1 LVSEPIIRQDGRKGK
16 RFRGKIRGGAAKKMC
31 LRHIFAF
38 RWEHCLSEVNHMD
51 AYLGLTELLDQN
63 LSAYEYF
70 QTLPPEIQTVLR
82 RRDSVSSFE
91 ELQAQAQHLRTAHG
105 TMNYGVF

>member
-16 RFRGKIRGGAAKKMC
+16 HFRDKIRGGAAKKMW

-38 RWEHCLSEVNHMD
+38 WWEHCLSEVNHMD

-105 TMNYGVF
+105 TMNYGAF

>member
-1 LVSEPIIRQDGRKGK
+1 MVSEPIIRQDGRKGK
-16 RFRGKIRGGAAKKMC
+16 HFRDKIRGGAAKKMW

-38 RWEHCLSEVNHMD
+38 RWEDCLSEVNHMD
-51 AYLGLTELLDQN
+51 AYLCLTELLDQN

-105 TMNYGVF
+105 TMNYGAF